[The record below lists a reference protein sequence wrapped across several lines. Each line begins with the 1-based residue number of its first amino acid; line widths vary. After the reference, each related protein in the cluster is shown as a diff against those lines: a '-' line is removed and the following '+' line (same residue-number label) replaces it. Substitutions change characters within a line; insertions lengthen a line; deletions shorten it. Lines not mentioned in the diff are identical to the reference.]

1 MKWYEKFSC
10 NSNCKFNP
18 EKECPREMWEVLWD
32 LNHLELC
39 DKDLKNLAKIFKK
52 NSVKIENLQKRKT

>member
-39 DKDLKNLAKIFKK
+39 DKDLRYYNLYNNEDSISFR
-52 NSVKIENLQKRKT
+52 SDILY